1 MTRPELVL
9 SSVFADFLLLTGIQY
24 LSGSE
29 FKAKM
34 SHVVR
39 DLVGSV
45 DSGPSRCVSY
55 IHDREGALNSL
66 DSPDFAEWVYDSYR
80 GR

>member
-1 MTRPELVL
+1 MSLL
-9 SSVFADFLLLTGIQY
+9 ISLLLTEIQY

-29 FKAKM
+29 FKAEM

-45 DSGPSRCVSY
+45 ESRSSRCVSY
-55 IHDREGALNSL
+55 IRDREGALHNL

>member
-1 MTRPELVL
+1 MTSPELVV
-9 SSVFADFLLLTGIQY
+9 SSVSGGFWLFTKIQC

-34 SHVVR
+34 SHVVK
-39 DLVGSV
+39 DLAGSV
-45 DSGPSRCVSY
+45 GPMRCVCYTYRIEDVSY
-55 IHDREGALNSL
+55 FRPA
-66 DSPDFAEWVYDSYR
+66 SPDFAEWVYDVYR